1 MEPSGTF
8 WKYSVLDADGV
19 YIYSSSW
26 DYTFKTS
33 VYLDFAQRHW
43 KHVSVLSLQAGSS
56 FRNFPAAYLLLPMK
70 VSPAPHTPRPC

>member
-19 YIYSSSW
+19 CIYSSSW

-33 VYLDFAQRHW
+33 VYLDFAQRCW
-43 KHVSVLSLQAGSS
+43 KHVSVPSLQAGSS

-70 VSPAPHTPRPC
+70 VSPAPYTPRPC